1 MELLAFH
8 GSDPAELSAY
18 EELLDDA
25 LHGDPTRFAREDYV
39 EEAWRIVQPVLDNV
53 TPVRAYKPGSWGPA
67 EAEKLTA
74 ANGGWKNP
82 E

>member
-1 MELLAFH
+1 MTGDQVELRAAED
-8 GSDPAELSAY
+8 SDPAELSAY

-25 LHGDPTRFAREDYV
+25 PREDYV
-39 EEAWRIVQPVLDNV
+39 EQAWRIVQPVLDNL
-53 TPVRAYKPGSWGPA
+53 TPVHADEPGSWGPA

-74 ANGGWKNP
+74 AVGGWRNP